1 MRLLLIVAMATMGAW
16 IFMPGSQLDRLAFGW
31 IVRGF
36 INPPLFISGEGSHAV
51 PWKLGS
57 MTSHA
62 KPDQRQAPVIVS
74 LGDDLEG
81 FFQTSPPAPIDVAVI
96 FSNFYRLGAK
106 KAATAVVLAWETP
119 DPIGLVALDQALG
132 QFDSL
137 VMAAP
142 LSRAVVSS
150 PLPAS
155 FRRASLPL
163 TAIIGDVNNLPVI
176 NRIPVPGVILGGENS
191 LAGFSFL
198 ESEPAT
204 PSPPLVA
211 RWQDRVVF
219 AFPLLTVLQRSNL
232 PLDGME
238 IHLGKYIKLSPT
250 GPIVPLDK
258 SGRLEMPVKS
268 LAAYKEISAE
278 ALIDG
283 GDDLFPKAAP
293 DPVILRDDRSSS
305 EPATRAFSASLS
317 GIIAATAS
325 NEAYAQTREYPR
337 LPAGWEIAML
347 ALTVLA
353 LFVIFPLG
361 DFGHH
366 LGLLVLSGLIL
377 TAQWIGV
384 GIASHWLPGL
394 PALAAVLTAF
404 CVSKFSKAPS
414 STEPPKIEAAPPSPV
429 EITIALP
436 STPQPKEKKPR
447 APRAKKIAPVNPTAK
462 KAATPRKPR
471 AKKPPAES

>member
-1 MRLLLIVAMATMGAW
+1 MGGW
-16 IFMPGSQLDRLAFGW
+16 IFIPGSALDRLAFGG

-36 INPPLFISGEGSHAV
+36 INPPLFISGEGSREM

-57 MTSHA
+57 MAAHA
-62 KPDQRQAPVIVS
+62 KPDKRQAPVIVS

-81 FFQTSPPAPIDVAVI
+81 FFQTSPPAPIDVAVM
-96 FSNFYRLGAK
+96 FSNFHRLGAK
-106 KAATAVVLAWETP
+106 KAATAVVLAWEAP

-132 QFDSL
+132 KFDSL

-163 TAIIGDVNNLPVI
+163 TDIVGDTNNLPVI
-176 NRIPVPGVILGGENS
+176 NRIPLPGVILGGENS
-191 LAGFSFL
+191 IAGFSFL

-204 PSPPLVA
+204 SSPPLLA

-219 AFPLLTVLQRSNL
+219 AFPLLIVLQRSNL

-238 IHLGKYIKLSPT
+238 IHLGKYIKLGPT
-250 GPIVPLDK
+250 GPIVPLDE
-258 SGRLEMPVKS
+258 SGRLDMPVKS
-268 LAAYKEISAE
+268 LAPYKEISAE
-278 ALIDG
+278 TLIDG
-283 GDDLFPKAAP
+283 GDDLFPKTAP

-305 EPATRAFSASLS
+305 EPATQAFSASLS
-317 GIIAATAS
+317 GMIAAMAS

-337 LPAGWEIAML
+337 LQTELEISLL
-347 ALTVLA
+347 AITVLA
-353 LFVIFPLG
+353 LLVISTLG
-361 DFGHH
+361 DFRNY
-366 LGLLVLSGLIL
+366 LGLLLLSGLIL

-384 GIASHWLPGL
+384 GMAAHWLPGL
-394 PALAAVLTAF
+394 PALAAILAAF
-404 CVSKFSKAPS
+404 CASKVFKQPHLITPSK
-414 STEPPKIEAAPPSPV
+414 TEATPPLPVEMELAAAPVPP
-429 EITIALP
+429 
-436 STPQPKEKKPR
+436 PKEKKPR
-447 APRAKKIAPVNPTAK
+447 APRAKKIATENPPAKKAAVK